1 MIIER
6 IDIKSF
12 GKLEN
17 LSLEFS
23 ETVNVIEGQNEAGK
37 STIASFIKYM
47 LFGFDTRESEDSVS
61 ERRKRINWTSGV
73 AEGSMLVRVG
83 DKRYLITRS
92 TTPTSNQAGRPS
104 YKEDSSIIDMETG
117 APAFGKQAAGEVFF
131 GANRELFENTAFI
144 GRIGDAGIDE
154 GSVKE
159 SIENILFSGSE
170 RINNQ
175 RAMSRIS
182 DKMETLIHKGGQGGI
197 IFDLTKKRD
206 ELDAR
211 LTQSD
216 EDNKQ
221 ILAKETELWG
231 IKRERLDAE
240 DKLNKLYDLDSCYK
254 NVMLI
259 QTFDRLHELEEDSS
273 AKNQA
278 YNAYVLENTRSGFA
292 PTDEYLAEFS
302 YARKAESDAERAY
315 GEAEA
320 KYAYEKNAVGITKE
334 IESNIATADNEGGEE
349 QILKRAASFFGKTV
363 RGILYT
369 TLGSLTAIGS
379 LVCLLLIKHIA
390 ATVGFASLGAIS
402 LGFASLSLA
411 GALRN
416 KKRLGALAS
425 KFSQST
431 YSDLKGKIAVIEQA
445 RAKRDGMIR
454 STEEAR
460 LLVQKTRIEYDNARS
475 ELSRVVSRWSCDPE
489 TPITEEYL
497 DTFARELNEY
507 LDKKRELLEE
517 KNTTELTVREIRR
530 TLSDK
535 NEIDIRAQVSPL
547 KRKALSRINHDE
559 IITGIAAYKA
569 KIVEQDKLAYSVENE
584 LALLKARAGDPG
596 DMYSRLSRENQRIKE
611 LREKHKAYFV
621 AEKAIECATDN
632 LRSGISP
639 RLGEYSTALMGIMTD
654 KKYRD
659 FDISSG
665 LKVSYLAEGG
675 EQRSV
680 DFLSGG
686 TRDLAY
692 ISVRMALIDMLYT
705 ELPPLVFDESFANQ
719 DNQRARSMMRA
730 CAFLASEGYQTFIF
744 TCRQRESTLAKE
756 LTRGAEIFKLTDG
769 TEE

>member
-17 LSLEFS
+17 LTLEFS
-23 ETVNVIEGQNEAGK
+23 DTVNVIEGQNEAGK
-37 STIASFIKYM
+37 STIAAFIKYM
-47 LFGFDTRESEDSVS
+47 LFGFDTNESEEALS
-61 ERRKRINWTSGV
+61 ERRKRISWGNGV
-73 AEGSMLVRVG
+73 AEGSMLIRVG
-83 DKRYLITRS
+83 DKRYLINR
-92 TTPTSNQAGRPS
+92 TTVPTANQAGRPA

-117 APAFGKQAAGEVFF
+117 VTAFGKQSAGEVFF
-131 GANRELFENTAFI
+131 GASRDLFENTAYI
-144 GRIGDAGIDE
+144 GRVGDAGISED
-154 GSVKE
+154 SVKE

-197 IFDLTKKRD
+197 IYDLSKKRD
-206 ELDAR
+206 ELATR
-211 LTQSD
+211 LSASD

-231 IKRERLDAE
+231 IRRERLDAE

-259 QTFDRLHELEEDSS
+259 QTFDRLHELEEECT
-273 AKNQA
+273 AKIREYA
-278 YNAYVLENTRSGFA
+278 AYVEDNTRAGFA
-292 PTDEYLAEFS
+292 PTDEYLTEFT
-302 YARKAESDAERAY
+302 YARKTCKEREEAYARAEE
-315 GEAEA
+315 
-320 KYAYEKNAVGITKE
+320 KYAYEKSAVGITNE
-334 IESNIATADNEGGEE
+334 IEASIKIADLEGGEDK
-349 QILKRAASFFGKTV
+349 ITARAASFFSKMV
-363 RGILYT
+363 RGSIFAAL
-369 TLGSLTAIGS
+369 SLLVAIGS
-379 LVCLLLIKHIA
+379 AIGIFLIPHMA
-390 ATVGFASLGAIS
+390 ATVGCSALGALSVGFGIFS
-402 LGFASLSLA
+402 LVSAIK
-411 GALRN
+411 N
-416 KKRLGALAS
+416 KKRLRLLAS
-425 KFSQST
+425 KFSQTT
-431 YSDLKGKIAVIEQA
+431 YSDLKGKIEVVKEA
-445 RAKRDGMIR
+445 RAKRDGIIR
-454 STEEAR
+454 STEDAR
-460 LLVQKTRIEYDNARS
+460 LNVQKTRIEYDNAKA
-475 ELSRVVSRWSCDPE
+475 ELERVVSRWTASEPS
-489 TPITEEYL
+489 ITEDALNAFEAELTKYL
-497 DTFARELNEY
+497 E
-507 LDKKRELLEE
+507 KKRALLED

-584 LALLKARAGDPG
+584 LALLKVRAGDPAE
-596 DMYSRLSRENQRIKE
+596 MHSRLVRDNERIKA
-611 LREKHKAYFV
+611 LKDKHKAYFV
-621 AEKAIECATDN
+621 AEKAIECASDN

-639 RLGEYSTALMGIMTD
+639 RLGEYSTALMSIMTD

-659 FDISSG
+659 FDVSSG
-665 LKVSYLAEGG
+665 LKVSYLTEGG

-692 ISVRMALIDMLYT
+692 IAVRMALIDMLFT
-705 ELPPLVFDESFANQ
+705 ETPPIVLDESFANQ
-719 DNQRARSMMRA
+719 DNKRARSMMRA
-730 CAFLASEGYQTFIF
+730 CAHLALAGYQTFIF
-744 TCRQRESTLAKE
+744 TCRAREGTLARE
-756 LTRGAEIFKLTDG
+756 LVRGAEVFELTSG